1 MLWVSILVC
10 KPPSQFIEVWL
21 MVHKNVLPI
30 SQRDVWL
37 VFAADKLQREE
48 HPFTYFKLLPAM
60 LVSIFTHA
68 LLSLHQVEA

>member
-1 MLWVSILVC
+1 
-10 KPPSQFIEVWL
+10 